1 MLDRKNAAEIGDY
14 VFEFDPHN
22 PDSVSIHDKSGN
34 KCTVMKNDLYAF
46 VFMIGDPEQQSE
58 LVPVR
63 KTTITKYVRQHR
75 VIAKKDIR
83 KGEEIVVNCE
93 IDVPTVV
100 EEGIYGMMKNES
112 PIIRT

>member
-14 VFEFDPHN
+14 VFEFDPNN
-22 PDSVSIHDKSGN
+22 PEFVSIHDKSGN
-34 KCTVMKNDLYAF
+34 KCAVEKKDLYAF
-46 VFMIGDPEQQSE
+46 VFMVCNPEQQSE
-58 LVPVR
+58 LMPVR

-75 VIAKKDIR
+75 VVAKKDIK